1 MHVRTSYG
9 PYVDRVE
16 KYLEKLS
23 NLVNHM
29 QFTSSYGKGPI
40 IAFQVRYLFYAL
52 SSRRFF
58 VNETR
63 VG

>member
-23 NLVNHM
+23 ELVIHM

-40 IAFQVRYLFYAL
+40 IAFQVRIIFHL
-52 SSRRFF
+52 RFF
-58 VNETR
+58 VGETNIIAY
-63 VG
+63 GL